1 MKKLVGFFLVVILIG
16 CGTRKT
22 ENIKNLEK
30 IKSDSFTASSDFFSL
45 KQFEL
50 NQSLDLGYTYTK
62 EPTAY
67 GIKETFI
74 QNNKREEKRKT
85 IDLKR
90 YKTIYTRVTKTLYKS
105 VKRKKTQSDGVS
117 TWVWF
122 TGLFFAFLFAIIWN
136 LKSIITRYRGD

>member
-1 MKKLVGFFLVVILIG
+1 MKKLVGIFLVAVLAG

-22 ENIKNLEK
+22 EHTKNLEK
-30 IKSDSFTASSDFFSL
+30 IKSDSFTASSDFFAF
-45 KQFEL
+45 KKFEL

-90 YKTIYTRVTKTLYKS
+90 YKTIYTRVTIATKITIKT
-105 VKRKKTQSDGVS
+105 KKTQSEGVS
-117 TWVWF
+117 YWVWF

-136 LKSIITRYRGD
+136 WKRIF

>member
-1 MKKLVGFFLVVILIG
+1 MKKLVGIFLVALVVG
-16 CGTRKT
+16 CGTRKVEKT
-22 ENIKNLEK
+22 ENLEK
-30 IKSDSFTASSDFFSL
+30 IKSDSFTASSDFFTL

-62 EPTAY
+62 EPTPY

-74 QNNKREEKRKT
+74 QNNKREDKRKT

-90 YKTIYTRVTKTLYKS
+90 YKTIYTRVTITTKITIKT
-105 VKRKKTQSDGVS
+105 KKTQSDGVS
-117 TWVWF
+117 YWVWF

-136 LKSIITRYRGD
+136 LKSIITRYRRN